1 MQILKRAA
9 RTAAA
14 LMIAVLVVTACAAL
28 PGASMKVQA
37 ASNLTSIGLAEHG
50 LMAYRDGWKYV
61 YGGYGNFTSSGVRSS
76 DCSGLIYSYL
86 CWTDDSSAVSPNWS
100 YPRTVTQ
107 QANRSSESG
116 TLDTL
121 PRTHGLL
128 ITTSGY
134 SHVGIYLGNNMV
146 VDNSTWGVDMRL
158 DTIDKHGWRK
168 WHKLD
173 CVSYP
178 TNGWYMFD
186 GDYYYYENGEYVVN
200 TTRTIDG
207 VTYTFGSDGLSSKT
221 GSGSNDGYDDADSNT
236 NARTTTGVRMR
247 KGPGTEYGTIT
258 VLSEGT
264 RLNVINTE
272 NSEWHAVETTSGQQG
287 YVSAKYLKI
296 TGPVV
301 EQDAPE
307 VEAPSAEDTSVNA
320 AEGVSAKV
328 TTAVHLRDGK
338 STASQSL
345 GVISA
350 GTAVKASDI
359 GDNSWYKVFVNGK
372 TGYMFREYVR
382 LDSETVPE
390 QPAVNSGTSRSAK
403 TTAGVH
409 MRSGKGTNY
418 SSVALVNE
426 YTPLTVTDT
435 SDSSWYGVLYNGKA
449 GYISSQ
455 YISLPGSTV
464 PENTESS
471 TTAQQSE
478 FATAWTAAG
487 VYMRKGKGTEHD
499 TVTLLNENTP
509 VIILDT
515 SNSDWY
521 EVSANGV
528 NGYVYSQYIQT
539 ESSDAT
545 ADIMVTDAY
554 LNLRKTA
561 DRNGDVLMVIPEN
574 TAVAVTAKNNAD
586 WYSVSYNGKTGYV
599 SAEYLK

>member
-14 LMIAVLVVTACAAL
+14 LLFAVLIVTVCAVL
-28 PGASMKVQA
+28 PGTSMEVHA

-61 YGGYGNFTSSGVRSS
+61 YGGYGNYTSGGVRSS

-86 CWTDDSSAVSPNWS
+86 CWTDNNSAVTPNWS

-134 SHVGIYLGNNMV
+134 SHVGIYVGNNMV

-158 DTIDKHGWRK
+158 DSINKHGWKK

-207 VTYTFGSDGLSSKT
+207 VTYTFGSDGLSNKT
-221 GSGSNDGYDDADSNT
+221 NGGSNDGYDESDGNS
-236 NARTTTGVRMR
+236 NARTTTGVRLR
-247 KGPGTEYGTIT
+247 KGPGTEYGTIA

-264 RLNVINTE
+264 RMNVINTE
-272 NSEWHAVETTSGQQG
+272 NSEWYAIETRSGQKG
-287 YVSAKYLKI
+287 YISAKYVKV

-301 EQDAPE
+301 EQAAPE
-307 VEAPSAEDTSVNA
+307 VEAPTEEDPSVNA
-320 AEGVSAKV
+320 AEGEPAKT
-328 TTAVHLRDGK
+328 TTAVHLRSGK
-338 STASQSL
+338 NKNSNSL

-350 GTAVKASDI
+350 GTSVKVADI
-359 GDNSWYKVFVNGK
+359 GDNSWYKVYVNGK
-372 TGYMFREYVR
+372 TGYMFREYIR
-382 LDSETVPE
+382 LDSTPVPE
-390 QPAVNSGTSRSAK
+390 QPASGSSHTAK

-409 MRSGKGTNY
+409 LRSGKGTNF
-418 SSVALVNE
+418 SSVMLINE
-426 YTPLTVTDT
+426 YTPITVTDT
-435 SDSSWYGVLYNGKA
+435 SDSSWYGVSYNGKS

-455 YISLPGSTV
+455 YISLSGSTSSEKT
-464 PENTESS
+464 ENSTSAPSTE
-471 TTAQQSE
+471 A
-478 FATAWTAAG
+478 ATAWTTSG
-487 VYMRKGKGTEHD
+487 VYMRKGKGTEHE

-509 VIILDT
+509 VLILDT
-515 SNSDWY
+515 SNAEWY
-521 EVSANGV
+521 GISANGMT
-528 NGYVYSQYIQT
+528 GYVYSQYIQT
-539 ESSDAT
+539 ESSSAVA

-561 DRNGDVLMVIPEN
+561 DRNGDILLVIPEN
-574 TAVAVTAKNNAD
+574 TAVAVTNKSSAE

-599 SAEYLK
+599 SPSYLK

>member
-1 MQILKRAA
+1 
-9 RTAAA
+9 
-14 LMIAVLVVTACAAL
+14 
-28 PGASMKVQA
+28 
-37 ASNLTSIGLAEHG
+37 
-50 LMAYRDGWKYV
+50 
-61 YGGYGNFTSSGVRSS
+61 
-76 DCSGLIYSYL
+76 
-86 CWTDDSSAVSPNWS
+86 
-100 YPRTVTQ
+100 
-107 QANRSSESG
+107 
-116 TLDTL
+116 
-121 PRTHGLL
+121 
-128 ITTSGY
+128 
-134 SHVGIYLGNNMV
+134 
-146 VDNSTWGVDMRL
+146 
-158 DTIDKHGWRK
+158 
-168 WHKLD
+168 
-173 CVSYP
+173 
-178 TNGWYMFD
+178 
-186 GDYYYYENGEYVVN
+186 
-200 TTRTIDG
+200 
-207 VTYTFGSDGLSSKT
+207 
-221 GSGSNDGYDDADSNT
+221 
-236 NARTTTGVRMR
+236 
-247 KGPGTEYGTIT
+247 IT

-390 QPAVNSGTSRSAK
+390 QPAVNSGTSRAAK

-426 YTPLTVTDT
+426 YTPITVTDT

-561 DRNGDVLMVIPEN
+561 DRNGDILMVIPEN
-574 TAVAVTAKNNAD
+574 TAVAVIAKNNAD